1 MSTFRIARHAVDMD
15 TGDVG
20 VDRRAVVVVF
30 LLCVALFAGCYA
42 IGRASSP
49 RGRPAARSYTSLPVA
64 FAGAAVPF
72 HLSSAPAIRIRTP
85 ARKRRISPA
94 PQSKP
99 AGVTVTP
106 ATAPSPTPEAP
117 SVQSPVR
124 EVARAPAP
132 VRSTP
137 TPTPAPAS
145 ARGGERGGSKSHTN
159 SGSGTSFDSS
169 G

>member
-42 IGRASSP
+42 IGHASSP
-49 RGRPAARSYTSLPVA
+49 RGRAVGQSSPSLPVA
-64 FAGAAVPF
+64 FAGAAVPL
-72 HLSSAPAIRIRTP
+72 HLNSAPAIRIRTP
-85 ARKRRISPA
+85 ARRRPPARAPESKTSTGTVAGAITPA
-94 PQSKP
+94 P
-99 AGVTVTP
+99 TP
-106 ATAPSPTPEAP
+106 AAQP
-117 SVQSPVR
+117 VQNPVR
-124 EVARAPAP
+124 EVAHTP
-132 VRSTP
+132 VQSP
-137 TPTPAPAS
+137 SPPAPAKTG
-145 ARGGERGGSKSHTN
+145 GGEGAGSKPHTN